1 MKMNKTVLVTGIG
14 GNVGQGILRNIQSY
28 KYEITLIGTN
38 TEAVSGGNHLC
49 DKSYTVPF
57 SSSSDYVSTMEQI
70 CKKESVDLI
79 IPSTDFETY
88 FLAAS
93 ADRLPPVA
101 GSDSK
106 IAKIFLN
113 KYQTWL
119 EFNKSSIPFA
129 NTSLPSQY
137 NNEFGEII
145 LKPAEGRGSRDIH
158 INPSN
163 PKDYS
168 DDYIIQKL
176 YRGQEITTA
185 FYVTK
190 KGALLGHITFI
201 RSLLNGATNICE
213 VTFDFDKNIKAI
225 IEKIITKYKIVGS
238 CNIQA
243 IVDYENNIWP
253 FELNCRISGT
263 NSIRGQFGFED
274 IKYTIDEYL
283 YNKTP
288 AKPVIKKGSAVR
300 ILMDVIYPDTSLN
313 DIKDK
318 NTKHYIF

>member
-1 MKMNKTVLVTGIG
+1 MNKTVLVTGIG

-28 KYEITLIGTN
+28 KYDITLIGTN

-49 DKSYTVPF
+49 DKTYIVPF
-57 SSSSDYVSTMEQI
+57 SSSTDYVPAMKRI
-70 CKKESVDLI
+70 CKKENVNLI
-79 IPSTDFETY
+79 IPSTDFEMY
-88 FLAAS
+88 FLAVA
-93 ADRLPPVA
+93 ADQLPPIA

-129 NTSLPSQY
+129 QTSLPSQY
-137 NNEFGEII
+137 NDGFGEII

-168 DDYIIQKL
+168 DDYVIQKL
-176 YRGQEITTA
+176 YKGQEITTA

-190 KGALLGHITFI
+190 KGELLGQITFK
-201 RSLLNGATNICE
+201 RSLNNGATNICE
-213 VTFDFDKNIKAI
+213 VTFDFDKNIQNL
-225 IEKIITKYKIVGS
+225 IEKIISKYKIVGS
-238 CNIQA
+238 CNLQA
-243 IVDYENNIWP
+243 IVDAEGNIWP

-274 IKYTIDEYL
+274 VKYTIEECL

-288 AKPVIKKGSAVR
+288 EKLVIKKGSAVR
-300 ILMDVIYPDTSLN
+300 ILMDVIYPDTGLE

-318 NTKHYIF
+318 NTKNYIF